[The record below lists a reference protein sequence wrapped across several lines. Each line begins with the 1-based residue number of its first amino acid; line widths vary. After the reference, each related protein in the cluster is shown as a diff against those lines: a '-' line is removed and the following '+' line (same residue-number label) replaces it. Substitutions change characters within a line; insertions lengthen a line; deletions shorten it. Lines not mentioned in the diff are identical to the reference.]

1 MILVTGGCGY
11 LGSHCAVELI
21 NSGFDVVL
29 LDNLRN
35 SNITTIDKIQ
45 SLTNKKCELIKSDI
59 RDYKNLEE
67 VFKKYNFEAVFHFA
81 GLKSII
87 ESIKHSDEYM
97 SCNVDGTRTLINQM
111 KKSSVT
117 KIIFSSS
124 ATVYGDKFEPP
135 WSESLNNITPNNA
148 YARSKRIIEK
158 MLHSLTNER
167 KDFKVGILRYFNPI
181 GSHSSGLLGDKID
194 NSTNLVPAIISTIL
208 GYQDFIEVF
217 GTDYHTK
224 DGTGVRDYIHVN
236 DLIIG
241 HLKAFNFIVNNGGYN
256 IWNLGM
262 GIGHT
267 VLEVVN
273 CFEIN
278 SGLKIPI
285 KIKGRREGDL
295 GKYWADVS
303 KAKKELGWTAK
314 KNLNDMV
321 VDTLKYVN
329 FLNQ

>member
-21 NSGFDVVL
+21 NSGFNVVL

-35 SNITTIDKIQ
+35 SNITTVDKIQ

-97 SCNVDGTRTLINQM
+97 SCNVDGTRILINQM

-135 WSESLNNITPNNA
+135 WSESLNDITPNNA

-194 NSTNLVPAIISTIL
+194 SSTNLVPAIISTIL
-208 GYQDFIEVF
+208 GNQDFIEVF

-278 SGLKIPI
+278 SGLKIPF

-303 KAKKELGWTAK
+303 KAEKELGWTAK

-321 VDTLKYVN
+321 VDTLNYVK